1 MDALKNE
8 KIFTKEITRV
18 IKEVAYECAYVN
30 YMYDYQ
36 LSIEKL
42 LDTNGILREDA
53 KI

>member
-18 IKEVAYECAYVN
+18 IKEVAYVN